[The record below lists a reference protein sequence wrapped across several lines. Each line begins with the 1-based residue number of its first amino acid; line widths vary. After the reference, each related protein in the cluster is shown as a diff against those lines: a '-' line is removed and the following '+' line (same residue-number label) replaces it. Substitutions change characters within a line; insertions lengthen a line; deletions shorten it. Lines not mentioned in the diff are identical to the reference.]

1 MMRTNLKMILAATA
15 IAAVASPVMAAQS
28 ESQTHAAPLPA
39 SIANAHGH
47 VVRGRTAAD
56 ADKASQI
63 RPNDCAHATFP
74 QCSDDATLPQTD
86 RP

>member
-1 MMRTNLKMILAATA
+1 MRMNLKMILAATA
-15 IAAVASPVMAAQS
+15 IAAVASPVMAQS

-39 SIANAHGH
+39 SISNAHGH
-47 VVRGRTAAD
+47 VVRGRTAPD

-63 RPNDCAHATFP
+63 RPDDCAHVTFP